1 MNNGIPS
8 APPSRTI
15 TEQNLI
21 TKTDEVK
28 SLKIELDN
36 KDKIINE
43 LKKEFELMKKQLND
57 LKLDFEILKFK
68 LKIERRFH
76 HLFNFKYIYI
86 YLCIF

>member
-1 MNNGIPS
+1 MNNEIPS

-21 TKTDEVK
+21 TKTNEVKSLKDENK

-43 LKKEFELMKKQLND
+43 LKEEFELMKKQLND
-57 LKLDFEILKFK
+57 LKLDFEILKLK
-68 LKIERRFH
+68 LKIERKFH
-76 HLFNFKYIYI
+76 HLFNFK
-86 YLCIF
+86 